1 MAKHSLLGRSVEF
14 IFGQLIVQG
23 RSTEVSLADV
33 TSPAELRTKS
43 QREHLQRLPKV
54 I

>member
-1 MAKHSLLGRSVEF
+1 MAKHSLLWRSVEF
-14 IFGQLIVQG
+14 IFGHLIMLG
-23 RSTEVSLADV
+23 RSTGVSLADV

-43 QREHLQRLPKV
+43 QGEHLQLLPKV

>member
-1 MAKHSLLGRSVEF
+1 MAKHSLLWRSVEF
-14 IFGQLIVQG
+14 IFGQLIMLG
-23 RSTEVSLADV
+23 RSLADM

-43 QREHLQRLPKV
+43 QGEHLQLLPKV